1 MITGEEQ
8 RELTRITF
16 CVAGLSFM
24 MMGLFVIAGRFNISV
39 VLGTIVGSLSS
50 MLNYSLYVITLNVSR
65 KCDAKRAALALVL
78 SRVFRILL
86 VSMVAFIIFMIPML
100 NDITGIIALFFA
112 RISCAAIAI
121 IKS

>member
-1 MITGEEQ
+1 
-8 RELTRITF
+8 
-16 CVAGLSFM
+16 M

-39 VLGTIVGSLSS
+39 VLGTVVGSLSS